1 MVASSRANPGIAFEN
16 KEVNGGGLRRNKTK
30 GGDGKKKNS
39 QDVKYFV
46 QLLGSDKHA
55 VHDRIWK
62 IEKIKERSDRMRKCG
77 ACNPMERSAGASLD
91 SE

>member
-1 MVASSRANPGIAFEN
+1 M
-16 KEVNGGGLRRNKTK
+16 GGCVGTK
-30 GGDGKKKNS
+30 QKGEMEKNLYFFFIGEAPCRMEKKNS